1 MSDKQPA
8 IERVKALVDVLALT
22 LGKTGAV
29 SLLCNS
35 WKIEPVYIDTGKID
49 IDATLQKLADS
60 FTPAQ
65 EDNQS

>member
-8 IERVKALVDVLALT
+8 IERVKALVDVLALA

-35 WKIEPVYIDTGKID
+35 WSVDPVYTETGNID